1 MSMQCNLIEVDM
13 PSKTVSV
20 WDQKSCNSID
30 NHCTH
35 GSSALSRKYQLFYS
49 GQQTQAGLH
58 ASNDSLRREIRA
70 VIHDLY
76 QLEELERSERCGRG
90 EVKNTTGAENVV

>member
-1 MSMQCNLIEVDM
+1 MNNGVTRIRRYFQSQTTDLIIAF
-13 PSKTVSV
+13 
-20 WDQKSCNSID
+20 SID
-30 NHCTH
+30 NHGTH
-35 GSSALSRKYQLFYS
+35 DSSKLSRKHQLFHS
-49 GQQTQAGLH
+49 GQQTQASGLH